1 MAKKHIRPIT
11 QDALRF
17 VAEKKAVIARLEE
30 ELKAAEATVLEALK
44 AGAAVAA
51 GLLTARLKTWERRN
65 VAWKDIVIREQGKDY
80 ADRVLNATRPD
91 KYESLVVEI
100 AG

>member
-1 MAKKHIRPIT
+1 MAKKTIRPISQET
-11 QDALRF
+11 LCV
-17 VAEKKAVIARLEE
+17 VAEKRAAIAKLEE

-44 AGAAVAA
+44 AGAAVAV

-65 VAWKDIVIREQGKDY
+65 VAWKDIVIREQGKEY

-91 KYESLVVEI
+91 KYESLIVSTI
-100 AG
+100 